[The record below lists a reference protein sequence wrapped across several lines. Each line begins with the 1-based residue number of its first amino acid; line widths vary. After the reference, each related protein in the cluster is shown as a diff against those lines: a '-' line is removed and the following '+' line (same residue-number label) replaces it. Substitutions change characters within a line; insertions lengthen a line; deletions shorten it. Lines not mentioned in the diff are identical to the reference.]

1 MAGPKA
7 DLKAALEQSS
17 GKLPPPEPKVNQ
29 NGSEPPAK
37 RQQKQSPSRVGK
49 KPVTVYYGKEAH
61 LQLKILAAEMDTS
74 IQELH
79 VDALNALF
87 VKHGK
92 PPIA

>member
-1 MAGPKA
+1 MSGPKT
-7 DLKAALEQSS
+7 DLRDALQQSG
-17 GKLPPPEPKVNQ
+17 GKLPP
-29 NGSEPPAK
+29 SEPAVKEKGTAPAG
-37 RQQKQSPSRVGK
+37 RQQSPSRVGK

-61 LQLKILAAEMDTS
+61 LQLKILAAENDTT

-79 VDALNALF
+79 EDALNALF

>member
-1 MAGPKA
+1 MAGPKT
-7 DLKAALEQSS
+7 DLKDALQQSG
-17 GKLPPPEPKVNQ
+17 GKLSPTEPEAKEKAPPPV
-29 NGSEPPAK
+29 G
-37 RQQKQSPSRVGK
+37 RQQSLSRVGK

-61 LQLKILAAEMDTS
+61 LQLKILAAEQDTT

-79 VDALNALF
+79 KDALNALF

>member
-1 MAGPKA
+1 MAGPKT
-7 DLKAALEQSS
+7 DLKDALQQSG
-17 GKLPPPEPKVNQ
+17 GKLPPTEPE
-29 NGSEPPAK
+29 AK
-37 RQQKQSPSRVGK
+37 EKAPTPVGRQQSPSRVGK

-61 LQLKILAAEMDTS
+61 LQLKILAAEQDTT

-79 VDALNALF
+79 EDALNALF

>member
-1 MAGPKA
+1 MSGPKT
-7 DLKAALEQSS
+7 DLKDALQQSG
-17 GKLPPPEPKVNQ
+17 GKLPPSEPEVKE
-29 NGSEPPAK
+29 NGSETPVG
-37 RQQKQSPSRVGK
+37 RQQSPSRIGK

-61 LQLKILAAEMDTS
+61 LQLKILAAEQETT

-79 VDALNALF
+79 KDALNALF

>member
-1 MAGPKA
+1 MSGPKT
-7 DLKAALEQSS
+7 DLRDALQQSG
-17 GKLPPPEPKVNQ
+17 GKLPL
-29 NGSEPPAK
+29 SEPEVKEKGTDPVG
-37 RQQKQSPSRVGK
+37 RQQSPSRVGK

-61 LQLKILAAEMDTS
+61 LQLKILAAENDTT

-79 VDALNALF
+79 EDALNALF

>member
-1 MAGPKA
+1 MSGPKT
-7 DLKAALEQSS
+7 DLKDALQQSG
-17 GKLPPPEPKVNQ
+17 GKLAPAEPEVKE
-29 NGSEPPAK
+29 NGSSPAV
-37 RQQKQSPSRVGK
+37 RQQSPSRVGK

-61 LQLKILAAEMDTS
+61 LQLKILAAEMETT

-79 VDALNALF
+79 EDALNTLF

>member
-1 MAGPKA
+1 MAGPKT
-7 DLKAALEQSS
+7 DLKDALQQSG
-17 GKLPPPEPKVNQ
+17 GKLTPPKPEVKQ
-29 NGSEPPAK
+29 NGSEPATE
-37 RQQKQSPSRVGK
+37 RQQSSSRVGK

-79 VDALNALF
+79 VAALNALF
-87 VKHGK
+87 VKHDK

>member
-1 MAGPKA
+1 MAGPKT
-7 DLKAALEQSS
+7 DLKDALQQSG
-17 GKLPPPEPKVNQ
+17 GKMPP
-29 NGSEPPAK
+29 SELEVKEKESAPVV
-37 RQQKQSPSRVGK
+37 RQQSPSRVGK

-61 LQLKILAAEMDTS
+61 LQLKVLAAELDTT

-79 VDALNALF
+79 EDALNALF